1 MQVRTKKPHIEKQG
15 VIRLVL
21 IGPRENEGALMK
33 AATGMGF
40 SESIPWREAFSEYS
54 ENELPGVVLSGARH
68 KEGLTQKELA
78 EKLDINQGYL
88 SDLECGK
95 RAIGKNMAKKLAAT
109 LKVNYKIF
117 L

>member
-1 MQVRTKKPHIEKQG
+1 MQARTKKPHIEGGG
-15 VIRLVL
+15 VIRLIL

-33 AATGMGF
+33 AANNLGF
-40 SESIPWREAFSEYS
+40 SESIPWREAFREYS
-54 ENELPGVVLSGARH
+54 EDELPGVVLSGARH

-95 RAIGKNMAKKLAAT
+95 RAIGKNMAKKLAAA

>member
-1 MQVRTKKPHIEKQG
+1 MEVREDEVRI
-15 VIRLVL
+15 
-21 IGPRENEGALMK
+21 AMK
-33 AATGMGF
+33 AAHDLGF

-54 ENELPGVVLSGARH
+54 EDELPGAVLSGARH
-68 KEGLTQKELA
+68 KEGFTQKELA

-88 SDLECGK
+88 FDLERGK
-95 RAIGKNMAKKLAAT
+95 RAIGKNMAKEIAAV

>member
-1 MQVRTKKPHIEKQG
+1 MQARTKRPHIESEG

-21 IGPRENEGALMK
+21 IGPGENEDALMK
-33 AATGMGF
+33 AAIGLGF
-40 SESIPWREAFSEYS
+40 SESIPWREAFREYS
-54 ENELPGVVLSGARH
+54 EDELPGVVLSGARH
-68 KEGLTQKELA
+68 KEGLTQTELA

-95 RAIGKNMAKKLAAT
+95 RAIGKNMAKKLAAV